1 MTIRIF
7 IILSIILHFVI
18 VHGQSQH
25 KTPQVVH
32 GNKGILKYPWAGGM
46 NACQYNEV
54 DMNMDGIKDLLVFDR
69 QGHRLLPFLNTGK
82 NGLNSYQYAPAFAE
96 LFPVIKDW
104 ILMEDYNNDGLM
116 DIFTYNKGNPGIL
129 VYKNISQD
137 DLKFELVVYPYL
149 TSEYGS
155 GEVNILVTYVDYP
168 AITDLDND
176 GDLDI
181 LTFWALGTFVER
193 HKNMSMELY
202 GHADSLVYERVEYCW
217 GFFGE
222 SEESNEIYLDTC
234 FGQQPTRDRHTG
246 STFLTIDLDGDADK
260 DLLLGDVDY
269 PDLFMLENGGDP
281 EDAYMSSYSNEYP
294 FNSERVEL
302 FSLPLGKYL
311 DVSNDGI
318 PDLLVSPFDANPY
331 VVEDHNS
338 SWLYLNNGETNNPEF
353 TLYTKGF
360 LQDDMIDVGS
370 GSYVCI
376 ADFNNDALVDII
388 IGNYGEYESS
398 WYDDYYILHS
408 EYKGQLT
415 VYRNVGTPTDPVFEF
430 LADDFGYISHLGING
445 IFPSFGD
452 VDGDFDPDM
461 IVGTELGNLMLF
473 TNCSCIGNI
482 EDYVLEDTNYHDI
495 DVGEYSTPFVVDLN
509 GDDLNDLVIGEKNGN
524 LNYYRNDGT
533 KDEPIYTLVTD
544 SLGKI
549 NVTDYSFSNYGYSTP
564 WFFRNQNDELEL
576 LVGSEQGKIFYYT
589 NIEGNLEGEFEESD
603 SLYKLVQE
611 SPFVMPT
618 GFRTSAAI
626 HDINNNGHM
635 DLLVGNFSGGVNYFP
650 DIDQPNVSGIEADH
664 FVANNIINIYPNPV
678 VDEVR
683 ITYQISD
690 IRYLICDLYSILGF
704 KIDRLIEEYKS
715 PGIYNLDIDL
725 RNVPA
730 GIYFVRLQAG
740 SIVNTKKLVVV
751 K

>member
-1 MTIRIF
+1 MTTRYIF
-7 IILSIILHFVI
+7 TLIFLLTTFTGIC
-18 VHGQSQH
+18 QSSK
-25 KTPQVVH
+25 KTPIVFH
-32 GNKGILKYPWAGGM
+32 DSKGQLKYPWAGGM

-54 DMNMDGIKDLLVFDR
+54 DMNRDGIKDLLVFDR
-69 QGHRLLPFLNTGK
+69 QGHRLLPFLNTGN

-116 DIFTYNKGNPGIL
+116 DIFTYNKDNPGIL
-129 VYKNISQD
+129 VYKNISQE

-155 GEVNILVTYVDYP
+155 GEVNILVTYIDYP
-168 AITDLDND
+168 AVSDLDND

-234 FGQQPTRDRHTG
+234 FGMEPTRDRHTG
-246 STFLTIDLDGDADK
+246 SSFLTIDLDGDNDK

-281 EDAYMSSYSNEYP
+281 EEAYMTSYTNEYP
-294 FNSERVEL
+294 FGTEAIEL
-302 FSLPLGKYL
+302 FSLPMGRYI
-311 DVSNDGI
+311 DVSNDGL
-318 PDLLVSPFDANPY
+318 PDLLVSPFDPNPY

-338 SWLYLNNGETNNPEF
+338 SWLYLNSGAANEPEF

-360 LQDDMIDVGS
+360 LQNDMIDVGS
-370 GSYVCI
+370 GSYVCL
-376 ADFNNDALVDII
+376 ADFNNDALTDLI

-398 WYDDYYILHS
+398 WYDEYLILHS
-408 EYKGQLT
+408 EYAGQLT
-415 VYRNVGTPTDPVFEF
+415 VYKNIGTQTNPVFEF
-430 LADDFGYISHLGING
+430 IADDFGYISHLGLNG
-445 IFPSFGD
+445 IFPCFGD

-482 EDYVLEDTNYHDI
+482 DDYVLEDTNYHDI
-495 DVGEYSTPFVVDLN
+495 NVGQYSTPFVVDLN

-533 KDEPIYTLVTD
+533 RDEPIYTLVTD

-564 WFFRNQNDELEL
+564 WFFKNQDDELEL
-576 LVGSEQGKIFYYT
+576 LVGSEQGKIFYFT

-618 GFRTSAAI
+618 GFRTSAAM

-635 DLLVGNFSGGVNYFP
+635 DLLIGNFSGGVNYFP
-650 DIDQPNVSGIEADH
+650 DIDQPNVSGIKNPLAGSIL
-664 FVANNIINIYPNPV
+664 NIEIFPNPV
-678 VDEVR
+678 SER
-683 ITYQISD
+683 LHLRYQISD
-690 IRYLICDLYSILGF
+690 IRYLICDLYSISGL

-725 RNVPA
+725 RDLPA
-730 GIYFVRLQAG
+730 GVYFVRFEALG
-740 SIVNTKKLVVV
+740 NINTKKIVVV
-751 K
+751 R